1 MRIAIVG
8 LGLIGGSIGL
18 SLKQNNLTVEIIG
31 YARRLDRI
39 KTAIKSGIID
49 SGETNLDN
57 AVKEAEII
65 VIATPVL
72 TIKDILRQLAKSA
85 PQGCLITDTASTKS
99 QVMEWAREL
108 LPSTMNFIGGHPMA
122 GKETCGMEAAESGL
136 FQDSIYCLTP
146 LKNASAEA
154 VSALVHLVELLG
166 ASPFFIDAKEHD
178 EIVAG
183 ISHLPMLLSAALVS
197 TTAHS
202 PSWAEMSPLAASGY
216 RDTSRLASGNP
227 TLNAHICA
235 TNKEAI
241 LFWLDTFSKN
251 LRIYRELIA
260 TESEELEK
268 TLTHARMAREK
279 WLKSKR

>member
-1 MRIAIVG
+1 MRLAIVG

-18 SLKQNNLTVEIIG
+18 SLKQNYPTMEIIG
-31 YARRLDRI
+31 YARHPDRI
-39 KTAIKSGIID
+39 KTAVELRIID
-49 SGETNLDN
+49 RGETNLDN

-85 PQGCLITDTASTKS
+85 PQGCIITDTASTKS
-99 QVMEWAREL
+99 QVIEWAREL

-146 LKNASAEA
+146 LKNTSLEA
-154 VSALVHLVELLG
+154 VNTLVHLVELLG
-166 ASPFFIDAKEHD
+166 ASPFFIDAEEHD
-178 EIVAG
+178 KIVAG

-202 PSWAEMSPLAASGY
+202 PSWAKMSPLAASGY

-251 LRIYRELIA
+251 LQTYRELVA
-260 TESEELEK
+260 TESEDLEK
-268 TLTHARMAREK
+268 TLAHVRMAREK

>member
-18 SLKQNNLTVEIIG
+18 SLKQSNPTVEIIG

-39 KTAIKSGIID
+39 GIALKSGIID
-49 SGETNLDN
+49 RGETNLNN
-57 AVKEAEII
+57 AVKKADII

-136 FQDSIYCLTP
+136 FRGSIYCLTSWE
-146 LKNASAEA
+146 NASAGA
-154 VSALVHLVELLG
+154 VNTLVRLVELLG

-197 TTAHS
+197 TTAYS
-202 PSWAEMSPLAASGY
+202 PFWAKMSPLAASGY

-235 TNKEAI
+235 TNKGAI

-268 TLTHARMAREK
+268 TLAHARMAREE
-279 WLKSKR
+279 WLNSRK